1 MADATAAPAA
11 PAAAPTSTQAT
22 GKPTTTPQAGASQG
36 GQAPA
41 QPQGGIAQAKAKL
54 EGQKAPVTPR
64 VAPAPVAGDW
74 GDEQETQLWEL
85 MKRSPYAKVK
95 AGGREVAID
104 SKEAWE
110 NGPKRALERVQG
122 INALTESAK
131 KQLEAAKAIETKHSE
146 LERVIERARSG
157 DESAIRA
164 LGILHPIER
173 QEQQKF
179 LESLDPTTRA
189 IAEENQRMRAAEE
202 QRVQSEAQRQAETQ
216 RQQLLGEAKTIAG
229 DVANALAG
237 EDGKIDPAT
246 LFFAVQHMD
255 VMHRAG
261 AKLGIDYTAQD
272 LRDFAL
278 EQYEAQGLQRTL
290 AMGPKML
297 PHVVPA
303 VADAGFEA
311 LVAHLP
317 DDKARA
323 FAQEASRWLLKARR
337 GASVSPLTPQ
347 PPVVGQSTKLSP
359 QAEPQSTRQPLSALR
374 FRR

>member
-11 PAAAPTSTQAT
+11 PAAAPTSTQA
-22 GKPTTTPQAGASQG
+22 PATTAGASQG
-36 GQAPA
+36 AQAAP
-41 QPQGGIAQAKAKL
+41 PQGGIAQAKAKL
-54 EGQKAPVTPR
+54 EGQKPAAASKA
-64 VAPAPVAGDW
+64 APAPSTGDW

-261 AKLGIDYTAQD
+261 AKLGVDYTAQD
-272 LRDFAL
+272 VRDFAV
-278 EQYEAQGLQRTL
+278 EQYEAQGIKRTL

-337 GASVSPLTPQ
+337 GTSVSPLTPQ
-347 PPVVGQSTKLSP
+347 PPVVGQSTKLPP
-359 QAEPQSTRQPLSALR
+359 QAEPQPTRQPLSALR